1 MSEHSK
7 PITNLPI
14 AVRRTHDIDSS
25 AAKVEFKDEALEET
39 IPGRFEQYV
48 RRYPDWIAFKTRR
61 KTLSWDALNRAA
73 NRVARTV
80 LGTFQNRER
89 PIALLV
95 DQESS
100 IVAGMGV
107 LKTGGFYVPL
117 APSHPRARNN
127 YIFTETE
134 AALILTDRNHLVLAT
149 ELAQTNYQI
158 INIDELDPGLSTENL
173 GLPISPDAFA
183 YIAYTSGST
192 GEPKGV
198 VNTHCRVIHG
208 IGHDKRFKLGP
219 ADRFTNVG
227 SSESN
232 AFYALL
238 SGAGSFP
245 WYVKEEG
252 LAHLADWL
260 VQEEITVYRSGPRV
274 FREFVSTLTGKEEF
288 PKLRAIN
295 LAGEPM
301 RRDDVELYKKHFSS
315 DCLLINTLGIREV
328 GPFRVYVIGKDTEII
343 GEIVPVGYAM
353 PDKEVLLLDNDG
365 QKVGFNQVG
374 EIAVRSRYLSM
385 GYWRRPDLT
394 KAKFLP
400 DPESGDRRIYLTGDL
415 GRMSLDGCLRHLGR
429 KDFQIKIR
437 GLRVDVSEVEKA
449 LANHPGVKEAIVTSR
464 QDPSG
469 DAQLVAYFVPSS
481 HLAPTVSGLRN
492 FLQGKLPD
500 YMIPSAFIKLDA
512 IPLTSTGSGK
522 VDRRALPDP
531 GKERPDLDTPYVAP
545 RTPVEEEVAKIWT
558 KILALNL
565 VGIHDNFLELGGHS
579 LAATRV
585 VSHVLKTFQVEIPLR
600 SLFEAPTVA
609 EMAAVIVESQARKLK
624 HADLDRLLT
633 ELESLSDNAAQRL
646 LDNQSEAEHTK
657 S

>member
-1 MSEHSK
+1 M
-7 PITNLPI
+7 
-14 AVRRTHDIDSS
+14 
-25 AAKVEFKDEALEET
+25 
-39 IPGRFEQYV
+39 
-48 RRYPDWIAFKTRR
+48 
-61 KTLSWDALNRAA
+61 
-73 NRVARTV
+73 
-80 LGTFQNRER
+80 
-89 PIALLV
+89 
-95 DQESS
+95 
-100 IVAGMGV
+100 
-107 LKTGGFYVPL
+107 
-117 APSHPRARNN
+117 
-127 YIFTETE
+127 
-134 AALILTDRNHLVLAT
+134 
-149 ELAQTNYQI
+149 
-158 INIDELDPGLSTENL
+158 
-173 GLPISPDAFA
+173 
-183 YIAYTSGST
+183 
-192 GEPKGV
+192 
-198 VNTHCRVIHG
+198 NTHCRVIHG

-252 LAHLADWL
+252 LAHLANWL

-315 DCLLINTLGIREV
+315 DCLLINTLGTREV
-328 GPFRVYVIGKDTEII
+328 GPFRVYVIGKETEII

-415 GRMSLDGCLRHLGR
+415 GRMSLDGCLRRLGP

-481 HLAPTVSGLRN
+481 HLASTVSSLRN

-512 IPLTSTGSGK
+512 IPLTSTGSGD
-522 VDRRALPDP
+522 VDRRTLPDP

-545 RTPVEEEVAKIWT
+545 RTPVEEE
-558 KILALNL
+558 
-565 VGIHDNFLELGGHS
+565 D
-579 LAATRV
+579 
-585 VSHVLKTFQVEIPLR
+585 
-600 SLFEAPTVA
+600 
-609 EMAAVIVESQARKLK
+609 
-624 HADLDRLLT
+624 
-633 ELESLSDNAAQRL
+633 QRRFGRRFWL
-646 LDNQSEAEHTK
+646 
-657 S
+657 

>member
-1 MSEHSK
+1 M
-7 PITNLPI
+7 
-14 AVRRTHDIDSS
+14 
-25 AAKVEFKDEALEET
+25 
-39 IPGRFEQYV
+39 
-48 RRYPDWIAFKTRR
+48 
-61 KTLSWDALNRAA
+61 
-73 NRVARTV
+73 
-80 LGTFQNRER
+80 
-89 PIALLV
+89 
-95 DQESS
+95 
-100 IVAGMGV
+100 
-107 LKTGGFYVPL
+107 
-117 APSHPRARNN
+117 
-127 YIFTETE
+127 
-134 AALILTDRNHLVLAT
+134 
-149 ELAQTNYQI
+149 
-158 INIDELDPGLSTENL
+158 
-173 GLPISPDAFA
+173 
-183 YIAYTSGST
+183 
-192 GEPKGV
+192 
-198 VNTHCRVIHG
+198 
-208 IGHDKRFKLGP
+208 HDKRFKLGP

-301 RRDDVELYKKHFSS
+301 RRDDVEVYKKHFSS
-315 DCLLINTLGIREV
+315 DCLLINTLGTREV
-328 GPFRVYVIGKDTEII
+328 GPFRVYVIGKETEII

-400 DPESGDRRIYLTGDL
+400 DTESGDRRIYLTGDL

-437 GLRVDVSEVEKA
+437 SLKVDVSEVEKA

-531 GKERPDLDTPYVAP
+531 GKGRPDLDTPYVAP

-565 VGIHDNFLELGGHS
+565 VGIHVCSCAGFRPARAGHS
-579 LAATRV
+579 ENT
-585 VSHVLKTFQVEIPLR
+585 
-600 SLFEAPTVA
+600 
-609 EMAAVIVESQARKLK
+609 
-624 HADLDRLLT
+624 
-633 ELESLSDNAAQRL
+633 
-646 LDNQSEAEHTK
+646 
-657 S
+657 

>member
-7 PITNLPI
+7 PATNLPTEEQK
-14 AVRRTHDIDSS
+14 THTDNLDSS
-25 AAKVEFKDEALEET
+25 NATVEFKDEALEES
-39 IPGRFEQYV
+39 IPGRFEKYV
-48 RRYPDWIAFKTRR
+48 RRYPDWIAFKTKR

-80 LGTFQNRER
+80 LATYQNREK

-95 DQESS
+95 DQENS
-100 IVAGMGV
+100 IIAGLGV

-117 APSHPRARNN
+117 APSHPLARNN
-127 YIFTETE
+127 YILTETE
-134 AALILTDRNHLVLAT
+134 AVLILTDRNHLALAR
-149 ELAQTNYQI
+149 ELAQTNYPI

-173 GLPISPDAFA
+173 GVAISPYAFT

-198 VNTHCRVIHG
+198 INTHRRVMHG

-288 PKLRAIN
+288 PKLRVIN

-315 DCLLINTLGIREV
+315 DCLLINTLGTREV
-328 GPFRVYVIGKDTEII
+328 GPFRVYVIGKETEII

-374 EIAVRSRYLSM
+374 EIAVKSRYLSM

-400 DPESGDRRIYLTGDL
+400 DSEGGDHRIYLTGDL
-415 GRMSLDGCLRHLGR
+415 GRMSPDGCLEHLGR
-429 KDFQIKIR
+429 KDFQVKIR
-437 GLRVDVSEVEKA
+437 GLRVDVSEVENA
-449 LANHPGVKEAIVTSR
+449 LASHPSVKEAIVTAR
-464 QDPSG
+464 KDHSG
-469 DAQLVAYFVPSS
+469 DARLVAYFVPNSG
-481 HLAPTVSGLRN
+481 LAPTVNSLRN
-492 FLQGKLPD
+492 VLQGKLPD
-500 YMIPSAFIKLDA
+500 HMIPSAFVKLDA
-512 IPLTSTGSGK
+512 IPLTVTGSGK
-522 VDRRALPDP
+522 VDHRAFPDP
-531 GKERPDLDTPYVAP
+531 SQNRPELDMPFVSP
-545 RTPVEEEVAKIWT
+545 RTPAENELARIWSEV
-558 KILALNL
+558 LALNE
-565 VGIHDNFLELGGHS
+565 VGIHDNFFDLGGHS

-585 VSHVLKTFQVEIPLR
+585 VSQVIKTFQLEIPLH
-600 SLFEAPTVA
+600 SLFQAPTVA
-609 EMAAVIVESQARKLK
+609 EMAAVIVAHQGEKLGAK
-624 HADLDRLLT
+624 EMDRILT
-633 ELESLSDNAAQRL
+633 ELESLTEEEAQRVISHG
-646 LDNQSEAEHTK
+646 SEPGY
-657 S
+657 

>member
-1 MSEHSK
+1 MCAG
-7 PITNLPI
+7 ILIGLPL
-14 AVRRTHDIDSS
+14 RP
-25 AAKVEFKDEALEET
+25 EE
-39 IPGRFEQYV
+39 RS
-48 RRYPDWIAFKTRR
+48 
-61 KTLSWDALNRAA
+61 LSWDALNRAA

-127 YIFTETE
+127 YILTETE
-134 AALILTDRNHLVLAT
+134 AALILTDRNHLALAT

-198 VNTHCRVIHG
+198 VNTHGRVIHG

-301 RRDDVELYKKHFSS
+301 RRDDIELYKKHFSS
-315 DCLLINTLGIREV
+315 DCLLINTLGTREV
-328 GPFRVYVIGKDTEII
+328 GPFRVYVIGKETEII

-415 GRMSLDGCLRHLGR
+415 GRMSPDGCLRHLGR
-429 KDFQIKIR
+429 KDFQVKIR

-481 HLAPTVSGLRN
+481 HLAPTVSSLRN
-492 FLQGKLPD
+492 LLQGKLPD

-558 KILALNL
+558 EILALNL

-624 HADLDRLLT
+624 QADLDRLLT

-657 S
+657 N